1 MKDFS
6 VKYMDLSTGERL
18 AYREAGQGDK
28 VIVLIHGNMSSSV
41 HYQPLME
48 LLEKEYKVYAPD
60 MVGFGDSSY
69 NRKLESLY
77 DFSRDIKEFIEKLDL
92 KDINIMGWS
101 TGGGVALEI
110 AADIPERVKKVFL
123 QSSVG
128 IQGYPMF
135 RKDEEGKPIMTD
147 RIFKREDI
155 EVDPV
160 QVVPALQAYKAMNK
174 EYFKYIWNLTIYNKV
189 QPTEED
195 YEAYLDAILKQR
207 NLVDVDVALCA
218 FNMTNDNNGVV
229 DGSGRIDK
237 VKAPVVILHGED
249 DIIVPKDFAEL
260 TKKYFG
266 DQAELVMIK
275 GAGHS
280 LFTDDID
287 VFYKEFVSRIE

>member
-229 DGSGRIDK
+229 DGSGR
-237 VKAPVVILHGED
+237 
-249 DIIVPKDFAEL
+249 
-260 TKKYFG
+260 
-266 DQAELVMIK
+266 
-275 GAGHS
+275 
-280 LFTDDID
+280 
-287 VFYKEFVSRIE
+287 

>member
-1 MKDFS
+1 MKEYN

-48 LLEKEYKVYAPD
+48 LLEKDYKVYAPD

-69 NRKLESLY
+69 NRKLESLH
-77 DFSRDIKEFIEKLDL
+77 DFSRDITEFIEKLDL
-92 KDINIMGWS
+92 KEINIMGWS
-101 TGGGVALEI
+101 TGGGVVLEV
-110 AADIPERVKKVFL
+110 AADIPERIKKVFL

-135 RKDEEGKPIMTD
+135 RMDEEGKPILTD

-160 QVVPALQAYKAMNK
+160 QVVPALHAYEDMNK
-174 EYFKYIWNLTIYNKV
+174 EYFKYVWNLTIYNKV
-189 QPTEED
+189 QPNEED
-195 YEAYLDAILKQR
+195 YEAYIDAILKQR
-207 NLVDVDVALCA
+207 NLVDVDVALCN
-218 FNMTNDNNGVV
+218 FNMTHDNNGVV
-229 DGSGRIDK
+229 NGSGRIDK

-249 DIIVPKDFAEL
+249 DIVVPKAFAEL

-275 GAGHS
+275 GTGHS
-280 LFTDDID
+280 IFTDNMDE
-287 VFYKEFVSRIE
+287 FYKEFTSRIE